1 MPHLEITL
9 GGARSSSSLFGGAQ
23 GALDEELG
31 FQLDLEEEDGS
42 ISLTGKGLEISGG
55 INLSEMFNDSQAW
68 RLDLRMQELLATC
81 EVDGRVS
88 PCIGPCE
95 ELRLE
100 FTFAPDRRV
109 KWRELPDWPPRVMS
123 EALEELEELPLVS
136 LAVSSTSC
144 PVRASIAQV
153 TFFTKHGLSWGRW
166 FSLREAL
173 SVQLDAAVPG
183 TAQGAP
189 EQGLASAYRR
199 RWLRRLPQLL
209 DVGVRPRE
217 QDLELGEER
226 DPQGEADPQLVAFEA
241 QTALR
246 ATLRERRLAL
256 LAPKAE
262 EDGAGGLVFSS
273 HRCMCSETHTSY
285 DMLLRD
291 PTARHSFFLM
301 VSLACSEVELR
312 GDSAS
317 LAVVPTDRRDGR
329 LASGIVVQLGVHD
342 APDLKPLSLRLIL
355 HHCEL
360 QRRVGPTGAERG
372 APARHASERSE
383 RSERSLGLS
392 SMTSSGLGVGGAV
405 LHAEPPL
412 IKVVGVASML
422 MDLTEPPDRRVA
434 EPVPPR
440 FCLDVG
446 DAGAGGSKLQACF
459 SYPMLLDILE
469 LIGQLQLE
477 LLEAVSEEE
486 EVLERRLSEQRRSAA
501 RRSSLMY
508 MPISLEEEGGIDE
521 AETLALVRIL
531 KHISEAQ
538 LASGTAALE
547 APGSCPKDFR
557 VNCVQA
563 PLTLLVPCA
572 RAIDGAEDRVLGATL
587 EGLLVL
593 QFRLQCEHQPEGEEM
608 SSGHQLVRTEP
619 RESKFVSSKLILAEE
634 ISAWLLPDDLARELL
649 QRSFADVETTQHLGR
664 PLLLQCHKAVGRLLA
679 EEELNLKMEMEDLII
694 HLSQSDAVLLSLL
707 AQSLDSGPATAAGAG
722 AGGDGT
728 GSAGL
733 WSDEGAEGA
742 RSRSSWEVKLKGIS
756 LRLLEGSEQKVSSL
770 RVLARLDIG
779 AQVLE
784 MVSGEKVELLK
795 YSLQQVMIS
804 DREEKKCLLRWYGDT
819 ESEPCAKLRYKGGD
833 VSLALAKLDII
844 AYWQL
849 FSDVLLCGCT
859 MKNAIAARAA
869 PASTRHGGDSSG
881 GVQVA
886 WTVRARLQQIMVY
899 VPTFGEG
906 HEDEAGLALCCGFQ
920 LAGGPLRHRPGHW
933 KGRLQVSE
941 LSLVALDSVDSQG
954 LPGEACLAARC
965 ASLCPPSEYQAEN
978 GSVRLDVSGAWS
990 AEVGQVPVGYRNFE
1004 LWLTSASSNRMHLWL
1019 LNETGHCLVGL
1030 PSCPVPVSETLRV
1043 PRRVDWGAGSFTR
1056 RAQVGVQ
1063 EMLRIEEVLQAVQL
1077 RVSLERSSKSVSVGL
1092 LEYHHDATAAG
1103 SLPAAPRAKRRAARG
1118 GVDAPTCSSEP
1129 ALPERLNGERVTRGV
1144 PVADRRSGGIGSD

>member
-1 MPHLEITL
+1 ML
-9 GGARSSSSLFGGAQ
+9 SS
-23 GALDEELG
+23 
-31 FQLDLEEEDGS
+31 DG
-42 ISLTGKGLEISGG
+42 
-55 INLSEMFNDSQAW
+55 
-68 RLDLRMQELLATC
+68 
-81 EVDGRVS
+81 
-88 PCIGPCE
+88 
-95 ELRLE
+95 
-100 FTFAPDRRV
+100 
-109 KWRELPDWPPRVMS
+109 
-123 EALEELEELPLVS
+123 
-136 LAVSSTSC
+136 
-144 PVRASIAQV
+144 
-153 TFFTKHGLSWGRW
+153 
-166 FSLREAL
+166 
-173 SVQLDAAVPG
+173 
-183 TAQGAP
+183 
-189 EQGLASAYRR
+189 
-199 RWLRRLPQLL
+199 
-209 DVGVRPRE
+209 
-217 QDLELGEER
+217 
-226 DPQGEADPQLVAFEA
+226 
-241 QTALR
+241 
-246 ATLRERRLAL
+246 
-256 LAPKAE
+256 
-262 EDGAGGLVFSS
+262 
-273 HRCMCSETHTSY
+273 
-285 DMLLRD
+285 
-291 PTARHSFFLM
+291 
-301 VSLACSEVELR
+301 EVELR

-329 LASGIVVQLGVHD
+329 LASGHGDSSGIVVQLGVHD

-383 RSERSLGLS
+383 RSERSSGLS

-422 MDLTEPPDRRVA
+422 MAAWERWCMDVGTMWLSTICLGDPSAAGTRLWTDLTEPPDRRVA

-446 DAGAGGSKLQACF
+446 DAGAGGSKRLQACF

-486 EVLERRLSEQRRSAA
+486 DEAKRLHEVLERRLSEQRRSAA

-906 HEDEAGLALCCGFQ
+906 TQGARRRSWS
-920 LAGGPLRHRPGHW
+920 GPL
-933 KGRLQVSE
+933 
-941 LSLVALDSVDSQG
+941 
-954 LPGEACLAARC
+954 
-965 ASLCPPSEYQAEN
+965 
-978 GSVRLDVSGAWS
+978 
-990 AEVGQVPVGYRNFE
+990 
-1004 LWLTSASSNRMHLWL
+1004 LWLGRTKQ
-1019 LNETGHCLVGL
+1019 
-1030 PSCPVPVSETLRV
+1030 
-1043 PRRVDWGAGSFTR
+1043 
-1056 RAQVGVQ
+1056 AQVTELVP
-1063 EMLRIEEVLQAVQL
+1063 IEGTRFMEVEDAQCP
-1077 RVSLERSSKSVSVGL
+1077 L
-1092 LEYHHDATAAG
+1092 LVIESTIQN
-1103 SLPAAPRAKRRAARG
+1103 
-1118 GVDAPTCSSEP
+1118 
-1129 ALPERLNGERVTRGV
+1129 PE
-1144 PVADRRSGGIGSD
+1144 